1 MIKSFIERGKKM
13 SIIQALLDMGAVV
26 VLPIIIF
33 ILGLIFR
40 LRAKDAF
47 KSGLTIGIGFI
58 GINLVIGMMVSNLGA
73 ATQKISEN
81 FNLNLTTMDVGWPVE
96 AAMSFA
102 TPLVVWIF
110 ILAIGINFV
119 MLAFNLTD
127 VMNVDLWNFWHF
139 IFTGS
144 LVYYSTGSFTLAM
157 LASAIA
163 IIIVLKLAD
172 WGAPIISKYFGME
185 GVTFAHMETIN
196 WLPIGYAINR
206 AIDFIPVLKDIR
218 IELKEKD
225 NTSSFMA
232 VFGDPAIMGL
242 ILGILI
248 GMLAG
253 YHWQAVFLLGIN
265 LAAVLFLM
273 PKMTKLLMEGL
284 IPLSEAA
291 QKFMSGR
298 FPGRKVYIGLDG
310 AIAIGDPVI
319 MSVGVMMVP
328 ISLLLAVILPGNTM
342 LPFADIGIIPI
353 LLTWAIIPAKGNIFR
368 ALVSSIIIMSLM
380 LFIASSLA
388 PLLTRVAGEV
398 GFYIPDGTG
407 SISSLDG
414 GAHVLS
420 YLLWKILGI
429 FY

>member
-1 MIKSFIERGKKM
+1 M

-58 GINLVIGMMVSNLGA
+58 
-73 ATQKISEN
+73 
-81 FNLNLTTMDVGWPVE
+81 
-96 AAMSFA
+96 
-102 TPLVVWIF
+102 
-110 ILAIGINFV
+110 
-119 MLAFNLTD
+119 
-127 VMNVDLWNFWHF
+127 
-139 IFTGS
+139 
-144 LVYYSTGSFTLAM
+144 
-157 LASAIA
+157 
-163 IIIVLKLAD
+163 
-172 WGAPIISKYFGME
+172 
-185 GVTFAHMETIN
+185 
-196 WLPIGYAINR
+196 
-206 AIDFIPVLKDIR
+206 
-218 IELKEKD
+218 
-225 NTSSFMA
+225 
-232 VFGDPAIMGL
+232 
-242 ILGILI
+242 
-248 GMLAG
+248 
-253 YHWQAVFLLGIN
+253 GIN

-398 GFYIPDGTG
+398 GFHIPDGTG

-414 GAHVLS
+414 GAHILS

>member
-1 MIKSFIERGKKM
+1 MN
-13 SIIQALLDMGAVV
+13 IIRALLDMGAVV

-40 LRAKDAF
+40 LKPKEAF

-58 GINLVIGMMVSNLGA
+58 GINLVIGMMVSNLGT
-73 ATQKISEN
+73 ATQKMSEN

-110 ILAIGINFV
+110 ILAIGINFI
-119 MLAFNLTD
+119 MLAFNWTN

-139 IFTGS
+139 IFTGA
-144 LVYYSTGSFTLAM
+144 LVYYSTGSFVLAM
-157 LASAIA
+157 IASAITIV
-163 IIIVLKLAD
+163 IILKLAD
-172 WGAPIISKYFGME
+172 WAAPIISKYFGME
-185 GVTFAHMETIN
+185 GVTFAHVETIN
-196 WLPIGYAINR
+196 WLPVGYAINKL
-206 AIDFIPVLKDIR
+206 IDMIPVIKDIK

-225 NTSSFMA
+225 NTGSLMSI
-232 VFGDPAIMGL
+232 FGDPAIMGL
-242 ILGILI
+242 ILGVII
-248 GMLAG
+248 GFLAG
-253 YHWQAVFLLGIN
+253 YDWQAVLLLGIN

-273 PKMTKLLMEGL
+273 PRMTKLLMEGL

-291 QKFMSGR
+291 QEFMSSR

-310 AIAIGDPVI
+310 AIAIGDPTI

-328 ISLLLAVILPGNTM
+328 MSLLLAVILPGNTM

-368 ALVSSIIIMSLM
+368 AFISSVIIMSLI
-380 LFIASSLA
+380 LLIGSSMA

-398 GFYIPDGTG
+398 GFNIPKGVG
-407 SISSLDG
+407 SISSVDAG
-414 GAHVLS
+414 SHIIS
-420 YLLWKILGI
+420 YIMWKVFGI
-429 FY
+429 FN

>member
-1 MIKSFIERGKKM
+1 M

-253 YHWQAVFLLGIN
+253 YHWQAV
-265 LAAVLFLM
+265 
-273 PKMTKLLMEGL
+273 
-284 IPLSEAA
+284 S
-291 QKFMSGR
+291 
-298 FPGRKVYIGLDG
+298 
-310 AIAIGDPVI
+310 
-319 MSVGVMMVP
+319 
-328 ISLLLAVILPGNTM
+328 
-342 LPFADIGIIPI
+342 
-353 LLTWAIIPAKGNIFR
+353 FR
-368 ALVSSIIIMSLM
+368 NQSCSCFVFNA
-380 LFIASSLA
+380 
-388 PLLTRVAGEV
+388 
-398 GFYIPDGTG
+398 
-407 SISSLDG
+407 
-414 GAHVLS
+414 
-420 YLLWKILGI
+420 
-429 FY
+429 